1 MVDGALLLV
10 DASEGPLPQTR
21 FVLGKALEAGLE
33 VMVCVNKI
41 DRPDARAEEVLSEV
55 YDLFIDL
62 DADDKQIEF
71 KVLYAVA
78 REGYC
83 HETCKLEPGNLKPLF
98 DAIVKHIPPPKGRP
112 ENTLQVLVDADQ
124 RERTFAHVAHALRP
138 GGEFI
143 FDLSVPD
150 LDDIADRLGEVI
162 PTGTHL
168 DADSAA
174 LLVHTAVYDAIDP
187 HTRTLDFRV
196 IVDRTLP
203 DGTPVHDERTH
214 HVHLYTPDEVRALA
228 LNAGL
233 EIVALDGGFAGERF
247 DPHHSERQVWRC
259 RRPQVAA

>member
-1 MVDGALLLV
+1 MTDVVTISPARGFAAEHAHYRDDAGFWVGHAERLGGPVLDLGA
-10 DASEGPLPQTR
+10 A
-21 FVLGKALEAGLE
+21 AGRVAIE
-33 VMVCVNKI
+33 IAAAGVPVI
-41 DRPDARAEEVLSEV
+41 A
-55 YDLFIDL
+55 L
-62 DADDKQIEF
+62 DADPEMLQ
-71 KVLYAVA
+71 VL
-78 REGYC
+78 RERADAAGVTTRITLTAGRMEEC
-83 HETCKLEPGNLKPLF
+83 DLPSDLPLV
-98 DAIVKHIPPPKGRP
+98 IVPM
-112 ENTLQVLVDADQ
+112 NTLQVLVDADD
-124 RERTFAHVAHALRP
+124 RARTFAHVAQALRP

-168 DADSAA
+168 DADSGAM
-174 LLVHTAVYDAIDP
+174 LVHTAVYDAIDP